1 MVMATVNRFIRLF
14 DGAFAD
20 LSIQVTPA
28 QVEQLAICVHQSM
41 DSKARAYH
49 TAGHVFGLCEGMN
62 PRQVLAALFHDV
74 VYVQLDGGL
83 PLQAIHL
90 LKGVTRNDGDI
101 MILAQIDPADAAT
114 LLCARV
120 FGFEPGQALQLYG
133 GLNEFLSAVLAA
145 RLLQVYLK
153 PVDLLAVVACI
164 EATIPFIAPNAQ
176 GENRTQALAKRVS
189 TEAKRL
195 SITGDSAATVNAIL
209 HDAVA
214 LSNRDVGGF
223 AQSDIGRF
231 LSSTWLLIQESNAPL
246 LAIGIYS
253 LTDYRSAFVRMNE
266 FLSSVNPDHIFLA
279 HDGVPNAAQSESMRA
294 AAHRNIRFACD
305 FLDAKIVSIAAIEAL
320 ALCTGGNCPISMF
333 LGDIRNTYGKPDRIE
348 DFLVPPPAVTNPLNH
363 ELLHVFEKGRPLE
376 SSNDLTASPLTT
388 FIYRSMGH
396 QGTVEALQA
405 AQTMFADNATALAFL
420 RSLPRDMVIAI
431 AGACSEIALS
441 RRDALKALEAR
452 L

>member
-14 DGAFAD
+14 DSAFAE
-20 LSIQVTPA
+20 LSIPVSAA
-28 QVEQLAICVHQSM
+28 QVERLAICVHQSM

-83 PLQAIHL
+83 PMQAIDL
-90 LKGVTRNDGDI
+90 LKGVTRNEGDA
-101 MILAQIDPADAAT
+101 MILAEIAPSDSAT
-114 LLCARV
+114 QLCARV
-120 FGFEPGQALQLYG
+120 FGFQLGHTLQLYG

-145 RLLQVYLK
+145 RLLQPFLK

-164 EATIPFIAPNAQ
+164 EATIPFIAPDAT
-176 GENRTQALAKRVS
+176 GTNRTEALANRVIA
-189 TEAKRL
+189 EAVVL
-195 SITGDSAATVNAIL
+195 SIPGDTQAVANEIIR
-209 HDAVA
+209 DAVA

-246 LAIGIYS
+246 LALGIYS

-266 FLSSVNPDHIFLA
+266 FLNSVNPAHIFLA
-279 HDGVPNAAQSESMRA
+279 YDGTPDADHCESMRA

-305 FLDAKIVSIAAIEAL
+305 FLDAKIVSIALIEAL

-333 LGDIRNTYGKPDRIE
+333 LGDISHKYGKPDRIE
-348 DFLVPPPAVTNPLNH
+348 NFLVQPPSVSSSLNH

-388 FIYRSMGH
+388 FTYRSMGH
-396 QGTVEALQA
+396 DGTVAALKV
-405 AQTMFADNATALAFL
+405 AQTMFADTANALAFL
-420 RSLPRDMVIAI
+420 RALPRDMVIDI
-431 AGACSEIALS
+431 ARACSEIALS
-441 RRDALKALEAR
+441 RKDALKALEAK